1 MESWELNNSNATNH
15 TILVLLV
22 TKLEVTKNL
31 VTFPTYAKIGHFL
44 KVWKILFLIQ
54 KALKVVFSSIQ
65 SHSMYFMI
73 NRKTEVPLKMIK

>member
-31 VTFPTYAKIGHFL
+31 VMSQTYAKIGHYS

-54 KALKVVFSSIQ
+54 KTLKVVFSSIQ

-73 NRKTEVPLKMIK
+73 KRNTEVPLKMIK